1 MGGFRPS
8 GRSTSRQIRLW
19 GQRLSHVGAASER
32 AIQGPGLPEIIEA
45 GPYLS
50 TNHHTRTLATSS
62 TNSTKAVTRTAMNRS
77 FVSLCAATS
86 FWYALS
92 SF

>member
-45 GPYLS
+45 GPDRRQLLLPVLLPHRRMLP
-50 TNHHTRTLATSS
+50 NSS
-62 TNSTKAVTRTAMNRS
+62 RLLIDAHRPDVNRS
-77 FVSLCAATS
+77 LLTIGPTAFG
-86 FWYALS
+86 
-92 SF
+92 